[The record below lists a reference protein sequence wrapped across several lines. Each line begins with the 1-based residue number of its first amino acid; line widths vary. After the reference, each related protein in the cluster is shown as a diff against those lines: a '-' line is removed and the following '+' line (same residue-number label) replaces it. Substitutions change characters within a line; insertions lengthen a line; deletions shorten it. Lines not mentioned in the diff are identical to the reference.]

1 MATVRTNYRFTVDD
15 FHRMA
20 VAGVFTEDDRVEL
33 LEGEI
38 TVMTPIGHRHAAV
51 VDFLNDRL
59 GEALRGRALVR
70 VQSPIRL
77 GPHSEPQPDLTLLRR
92 SADYYRTAL
101 PTATDVFCVIEVAD
115 TAVEYD
121 RAKRSLYAEAGIP
134 EAWIVDLQAERVEVS
149 RQPRGAR
156 YERTLVVQR
165 GEMVAPEAFPEV
177 ALPTADLLG

>member
-1 MATVRTNYRFTVDD
+1 MATVRTSYRFTVDD
-15 FHRMA
+15 FHRMTG
-20 VAGVFTEDDRVEL
+20 AGVFTEDDRVEL

-59 GEALRGRALVR
+59 GEALRGRALAR

-77 GPHSEPQPDLTLLRR
+77 GAHSEPQPDLTLLRR

-101 PTATDVFCVIEVAD
+101 PTAADVFCVIEVAD

-121 RAKRSLYAEAGIP
+121 RAKLTLYAEAGVS
-134 EAWIVDLQAERVEVS
+134 ETWIVDLQAECVEVY

-156 YERTLVVQR
+156 YERVLVLQR
-165 GEMVAPEAFPEV
+165 GETVAPEAFPDL
-177 ALPTADLLG
+177 ALPIADLLG

>member
-115 TAVEYD
+115 TAVAYD
-121 RAKRSLYAEAGIP
+121 RAKLALYAEAGIP

-165 GEMVAPEAFPEV
+165 GEMVTPEAFPEV
-177 ALPTADLLG
+177 TLPTAHLLG

>member
-1 MATVRTNYRFTVDD
+1 MATVRSSYRFTVDD

-59 GEALRGRALVR
+59 GAALRGRALVR
-70 VQSPIRL
+70 VQSPVRL

-101 PTATDVFCVIEVAD
+101 PTATDVFCIIEVAD

-121 RAKRSLYAEAGIP
+121 RAKLPLYAEAGVR
-134 EAWIVDLQAERVEVS
+134 ETWIVDLQAERLEVH
-149 RQPRGAR
+149 REPRGAR
-156 YERTLVVQR
+156 YERTLILQR
-165 GEMVAPEAFPEV
+165 GETVAPEAFPDV
-177 ALPTADLLG
+177 ALATVEIFG

>member
-1 MATVRTNYRFTVDD
+1 MATVRTSYRFTVDD

-38 TVMTPIGHRHAAV
+38 TVMTPIGHHHAAV

-59 GEALRGRALVR
+59 GTALRDRALVR
-70 VQSPIRL
+70 VQSPVRL

-101 PTATDVFCVIEVAD
+101 PTATDVFCIIEVAD

-121 RAKRSLYAEAGIP
+121 RAKLPLYAEAGIA
-134 EAWIVDLQAERVEVS
+134 EAWIVDLQGERLEIY
-149 RQPRGAR
+149 RRPRGAL
-156 YERTLVVQR
+156 YERTLVLQR
-165 GEMVAPEAFPEV
+165 GETAAPEAFPDV
-177 ALPTADLLG
+177 ALATAEVLG